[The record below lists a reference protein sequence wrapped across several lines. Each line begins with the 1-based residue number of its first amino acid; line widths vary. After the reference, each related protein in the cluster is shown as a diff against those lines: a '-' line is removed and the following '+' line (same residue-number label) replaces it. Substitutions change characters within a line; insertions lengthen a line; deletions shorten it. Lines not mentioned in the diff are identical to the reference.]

1 MNIDFTNGQKNA
13 IKTINIWHKLNSS
26 NQYFIIHGYAG
37 TGKTT
42 IIRHFLKM
50 IGLELTNV
58 KFVAFTGKAAL
69 VMHSKGL
76 PATTIHKLIYDTF
89 EEEYEVM
96 DKEGNKKKKTRL
108 KFVKK
113 TSLDEGIKLIVLDEC
128 SMISDKLWDDLLSF
142 NIQVIV
148 LGDPGQLPPVQGKS
162 PFDNLEPDAFLDEV
176 VRQAEGDPIIHLAT
190 LARQGKRLPY
200 GNYGPNAYV
209 DKLDNIRDSDLLQSD
224 IVITTTNQLRDD
236 LNNYIRELK
245 GFKSKLPEINDKL
258 ICRKNNWDE
267 GTSSC
272 PLVNGL
278 IGYNQEII
286 EISNDGK
293 TFDMV
298 FKPEI
303 SKKTMSLSCNVDMF
317 NAQNNNARQEIIKNR
332 YSKGEMFEFGYAITS
347 YLSQGSEYKDVT
359 IYHVPFGNNDLR
371 RKLLYT
377 EITRSQKVLR
387 LYL

>member
-1 MNIDFTNGQKNA
+1 MP
-13 IKTINIWHKLNSS
+13 
-26 NQYFIIHGYAG
+26 G
-37 TGKTT
+37 TGKTS
-42 IIRHFLKM
+42 IIRHFIKM

-96 DKEGNKKKKTRL
+96 DKEGNKRKKTRL

-113 TSLDEGIKLIVLDEC
+113 TSLDESIKLIVLDEC

-162 PFDNLEPDAFLDEV
+162 PFDNLDPDAFLDEV
-176 VRQAEGDPIIHLAT
+176 VRQAEGDPIVHLAT
-190 LARQGKRLPY
+190 LARQGKRLQY

-209 DKLDNIRDSDLLQSD
+209 DRLDNIRDSDLLQSD

-236 LNNYIRELK
+236 LNNYIRGLK

-303 SKKTMSLSCNVDMF
+303 SKKTMSLSCNVDIF

-347 YLSQGSEYKDVT
+347 YLSQGSEYNDVT